1 MGSEYPKR
9 VFNPLLFWDAAE
21 VDIIKHKKYIIERV
35 LNFGD
40 ERDIKE
46 LRRLY
51 SDDELISIIKNSRNI
66 KKKTAIFWAI
76 YFNIPQEEIRC
87 LRKSLQVRL

>member
-1 MGSEYPKR
+1 MGSKDPKR
-9 VFNPLLFWDAAE
+9 LYNPLLFWDAAE
-21 VDIIKHKKYIIERV
+21 INIKRHKRYIIERV

-51 SDDELISIIKNSRNI
+51 SDDEIISTIKTSRNI
-66 KKKTAIFWAI
+66 KKKTANFWAI

-87 LRKSLQVRL
+87 LKKSLPQKL